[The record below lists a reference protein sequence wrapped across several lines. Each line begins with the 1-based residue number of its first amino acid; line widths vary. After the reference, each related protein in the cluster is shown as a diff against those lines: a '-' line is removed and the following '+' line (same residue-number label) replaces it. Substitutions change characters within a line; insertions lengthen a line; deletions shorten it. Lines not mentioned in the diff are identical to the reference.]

1 MFPTVLSTESRE
13 KQMTKRWTIVIVV
26 LAFVMVICFGCQ
38 AFRVKYI
45 TTEGLTR
52 YTKEEF
58 LERLEYNSLFH
69 LTPVYSIRDS
79 IVQKEIPF
87 VGIILGGFMGVAIN
101 LWQIAGGYLSF
112 VEIGLAVLPG
122 CFFLLVGFVTGQKVG
137 YGDGLLLVVIGLF
150 TGFNRCALILCI
162 SLVLLSVSALV
173 LLCIRKVGKNSK
185 IPFVPFLAV
194 GMGVGFWV

>member
-1 MFPTVLSTESRE
+1 MPIERNIIIGIAFI
-13 KQMTKRWTIVIVV
+13 IVC
-26 LAFVMVICFGCQ
+26 IC
-38 AFRVKYI
+38 AIYDVK
-45 TTEGLTR
+45 
-52 YTKEEF
+52 K
-58 LERLEYNSLFH
+58 
-69 LTPVYSIRDS
+69 
-79 IVQKEIPF
+79 KEIPF